1 MLSFARNNFSV
12 QIPPEKGV
20 SHHWFF
26 VGKPVDKQAFR
37 PIKTELMVLKSLPI
51 RFAHHPVLEY
61 FYITNAD

>member
-1 MLSFARNNFSV
+1 M
-12 QIPPEKGV
+12 PPEKGV

-51 RFAHHPVLEY
+51 RFAHHLVLEY